1 MRQIKAVVVIMVI
14 SLLPGFTS
22 LLAQSASTNSPQPR
36 ARDLA
41 IPFDGT
47 PGPLNAIT
55 DVAGVE
61 VGYKTLISG
70 EGRLVVGKGPVRTGV
85 TAILPRGK
93 DNMKSVFAGYFAGN
107 GNGDMTGTHW
117 IEESGL
123 LETPILITNTGSVG
137 VVRDAAVAWL
147 VKEKHPGEFWY
158 PVTAETA
165 DWPLNDIKGQHV
177 TAQDTW
183 DALNAATGGSIAEG
197 NVGGGT
203 GMICN
208 GFKGG
213 TGTASR
219 IVETED
225 GKYMV
230 GVLVQCNYGGSS
242 QLRVAGIPVAR
253 EMKLQK
259 PCVEKKLDPPVLLWS
274 GKPAPVCEGAVAR
287 TADGVHAPEMGSIIV
302 IVATNAPLTPG
313 QLKRLARRVSVGLGR
328 VGAIEGDES
337 GDIFL
342 AFSTANPG
350 ADEGNSAE
358 PPFTQPNAKVERLQ
372 SWKLD
377 PVFTAVVQATEESV
391 INALV
396 AAKTMVGADYWV
408 IPAIPHDQLQQI
420 LSKHGLLQ
428 KQ

>member
-1 MRQIKAVVVIMVI
+1 
-14 SLLPGFTS
+14 
-22 LLAQSASTNSPQPR
+22 
-36 ARDLA
+36 
-41 IPFDGT
+41 
-47 PGPLNAIT
+47 
-55 DVAGVE
+55 
-61 VGYKTLISG
+61 
-70 EGRLVVGKGPVRTGV
+70 
-85 TAILPRGK
+85 
-93 DNMKSVFAGYFAGN
+93 
-107 GNGDMTGTHW
+107 
-117 IEESGL
+117 
-123 LETPILITNTGSVG
+123 LITNTGSVG

-147 VKEKHPGEFWY
+147 VKEKRPGEFWY

-183 DALNAATGGSIAEG
+183 DALNAATSGPLLEG

-213 TGTASR
+213 TGTSSR
-219 IVETED
+219 IVETAN
-225 GKYMV
+225 GKYIV

-253 EMKLQK
+253 EMKLQT

-274 GKPAPVCEGAVAR
+274 GKPAPVCEGTVAR
-287 TADGVHAPEMGSIIV
+287 TADGAHAPEMGSIIV
-302 IVATNAPLTPG
+302 IVATDAPLTPD

-342 AFSTANPG
+342 AFSTANSG

-358 PPFTQPNAKVERLQ
+358 PPFTQPNAKVERMQ
-372 SWKLD
+372 SWKMD
-377 PVFTAVVQATEESV
+377 PIFTAVVQATEESV
-391 INALV
+391 INALI

-408 IPAIPHDQLQQI
+408 IPAIPHGQLLEI
-420 LSKHGLLQ
+420 LRKHGMSV
-428 KQ
+428 K

>member
-1 MRQIKAVVVIMVI
+1 
-14 SLLPGFTS
+14 
-22 LLAQSASTNSPQPR
+22 
-36 ARDLA
+36 
-41 IPFDGT
+41 
-47 PGPLNAIT
+47 
-55 DVAGVE
+55 
-61 VGYKTLISG
+61 
-70 EGRLVVGKGPVRTGV
+70 
-85 TAILPRGK
+85 
-93 DNMKSVFAGYFAGN
+93 
-107 GNGDMTGTHW
+107 MTGTHW

-147 VKEKHPGEFWY
+147 VKEKRPGEFWY

-177 TAQDTW
+177 TAQDAW
-183 DALNAATGGSIAEG
+183 DALNAATSGPLLEG

-213 TGTASR
+213 TGTSSR
-219 IVETED
+219 IVETAN
-225 GKYMV
+225 GKYTV
-230 GVLVQCNYGGSS
+230 GVLVQCNYGGSN

-253 EMKLQK
+253 EMKLQT

-274 GKPAPVCEGAVAR
+274 GKPAPVCEGTVAR
-287 TADGVHAPEMGSIIV
+287 TADGAHAPEMGSIIV
-302 IVATNAPLTPG
+302 IVATDAPLTPD

-342 AFSTANPG
+342 AFSTANSG

-358 PPFTQPNAKVERLQ
+358 PPFTQPNAKVERMQ
-372 SWKLD
+372 SWKMD
-377 PVFTAVVQATEESV
+377 SIFTAVVQATEESV
-391 INALV
+391 INALI

-408 IPAIPHDQLQQI
+408 IPALPHDQLQGV
-420 LSKHGLLQ
+420 LRGHGML
-428 KQ
+428 K